1 MASTKV
7 RDYAKLAA
15 DIKDQVGESNI
26 ISAAHC
32 ATRLRLVLK
41 ESPSGEVT
49 KRISEMPAVI
59 QVVEKGGQY
68 QIVIGTHAKDVYEE
82 LTRIMKL
89 DESAQENVRQG
100 IFARIIA
107 TMSAVFAPF
116 VYILAAAGLVQGAL
130 IIITQ
135 FFPAFAGTGTY
146 SVLSFISWT
155 PFTFLPVMIAVT
167 ASRHFKCN
175 TYIALWCCL
184 ALVNA
189 DWGAIAA
196 RISGGEVVRFLAFPM
211 AQTTYTSTVLP
222 PLFLVL
228 ILAYLERFLDKHLPD
243 VLKAIGTPFLC
254 AIIMVPLTILVIGPI
269 SDGAANG
276 IAVAYNYLA
285 HTVPVIAGAL
295 VGGIW
300 QVFVIFGVHWGVTP
314 MNIANFNANG
324 CDTFQAF
331 QTCAVVAQ
339 AAACFGVVLK
349 TKKKEMKRVAF
360 SSGLTGVFG
369 ITEPAI
375 YGVTLSLKKPFVCG
389 CVGGAI
395 GAVIISLFGT
405 QYYAY
410 AGLPGL
416 LTTVNAISSMN
427 PASFPGMI
435 IGTLATIVITIGL
448 VMVVGCDEKVP
459 AVSPADGNPAAP
471 APTAASASAA
481 TAASAATSAPATTAA
496 PAAIS
501 APTAASAP
509 AATAAPAA
517 ISAPT
522 AASAPAA
529 VTVYAPLNGQV
540 KSNTEVN
547 DPTFAQGVLGQGAAI
562 IPTEGRLYAP
572 FDCTVFS
579 VADTRHAIS
588 LAGPDGIE
596 MIIHIGLDTVELE
609 GKGFSPK
616 VKDGDVVKTGEL
628 LMEFDLEEIKKKY
641 DTITPILVTNA
652 YDYSMIEL
660 LKNGETV
667 RIGEPILT
675 VKR

>member
-7 RDYAKLAA
+7 RDYARLAA
-15 DIKDQVGESNI
+15 DIKEQVGESNI

-41 ESPSGEVT
+41 ESPSAEVT
-49 KRISEMPAVI
+49 RRISEMPAVI

-82 LTRIMKL
+82 LTKIMKI
-89 DESAQENVRQG
+89 DESSQAEIRQG

-135 FFPAFAGTGTY
+135 LAPAFTETGTY
-146 SVLSFISWT
+146 SVLNFISWT

-175 TYIALWCCL
+175 TYIAMWCCL

-196 RISGGEVVRFLAFPM
+196 RIAGGEAVRFLAFPM

-228 ILAYLERFLDKHLPD
+228 VLAYLEHFLDKHLPD
-243 VLKAIGTPFLC
+243 VVKAIGVPFLC
-254 AIIMVPLTILVIGPI
+254 AIIMVPLTILVIGPV
-269 SDGAANG
+269 SDAAANG

-285 HTVPVIAGAL
+285 HTVPAIAGAL

-300 QVFVIFGVHWGVTP
+300 EVFVIFGVHWGVTP

-349 TKKKEMKRVAF
+349 TKKQEMKRVAF

-389 CVGGAI
+389 CIGGAI

-416 LTTVNAISSMN
+416 LTTVNAISSSN
-427 PASFPGMI
+427 PLSFPGMM
-435 IGTLATIVITIGL
+435 IGTLATIIITIGL
-448 VMVVGCDEKVP
+448 VMIVGCDEK
-459 AVSPADGNPAAP
+459 
-471 APTAASASAA
+471 T
-481 TAASAATSAPATTAA
+481 
-496 PAAIS
+496 
-501 APTAASAP
+501 
-509 AATAAPAA
+509 
-517 ISAPT
+517 
-522 AASAPAA
+522 PAA
-529 VTVYAPLNGQV
+529 VPEGEYRTAVEPVNKVASMTGAITICSPLNGQV
-540 KSNTEVN
+540 MSHTAVN
-547 DPTFAQGVLGQGAAI
+547 DPTFAGGILGRGAAI
-562 IPTEGRLYAP
+562 IPEDGRLYAP
-572 FDCTVFS
+572 FDCTVFN
-579 VADTRHAIS
+579 VTDTRHAIS
-588 LAGPDGIE
+588 LVGPGGIE
-596 MIIHIGLDTVELE
+596 MIIHIGLDTVELA
-609 GKGFSPK
+609 GRCFSSK
-616 VKDGDVVKTGEL
+616 VSDGDVVKAGEL
-628 LMEFDLEEIKKKY
+628 LIEFDLDEIKKKY

-652 YDYSMIEL
+652 DNYTAIEL
-660 LKNGETV
+660 LKEGQTV
-667 RIGEPILT
+667 RVGEPILT
-675 VKR
+675 VRQ